1 MKGDKIMEDYKG
13 LYDAANNLVKW
24 LNSKGRTSKD
34 RRGRVPSRL
43 LEALENAIVKAE
55 EGENNE
61 GD

>member
-1 MKGDKIMEDYKG
+1 MEDYKG

-43 LEALENAIVKAE
+43 LEALEESLIKVE
-55 EGENNE
+55 EARNHE

>member
-1 MKGDKIMEDYKG
+1 MEDYKG

-43 LEALENAIVKAE
+43 LEALEEALLYAE
-55 EGENNE
+55 QFTKVGEDDAE
-61 GD
+61 